1 MPAVTVELI
10 KTLRDQTGAGIS
22 DCKNALEDSDGDLT
36 RAAEALRQK
45 GFEQAA
51 RRADRET
58 SQGLIESYIH
68 TGGRVGA
75 MVQLGC
81 ETDFV
86 ARTDEF
92 RALAHDI
99 AMQVAAMSPVYLS
112 EDDLPEDDERPAA
125 QVCLLQQPFI
135 KDGSRT
141 LADLVR
147 ETAAQTGEN
156 VRIVSFSSWPS
167 GNDPSGQPGKFP
179 GISVNRG
186 LRPITGNRHGCRMRE
201 R

>member
-10 KTLRDQTGAGIS
+10 KNLREQTGAGIS
-22 DCKNALEDSDGDLT
+22 DCKKALEDNDGDLA
-36 RAAEALRQK
+36 RAVETLRQK

-51 RRADRET
+51 KRSDRET
-58 SQGLIESYIH
+58 SQGLVEAYIH

-75 MVQLGC
+75 LVQLGC

-99 AMQVAAMSPVYLS
+99 AMQVAAMSPVYLN
-112 EDDLPEDDERPAA
+112 EDDIASDDDRPAA

-156 VRIVSFSSWPS
+156 VRIVHFSRLAL
-167 GNDPSGQPGKFP
+167 G
-179 GISVNRG
+179 
-186 LRPITGNRHGCRMRE
+186 E
-201 R
+201 

>member
-10 KTLRDQTGAGIS
+10 KSLREQTGAGIS
-22 DCKNALEDSDGDLT
+22 DCKQALEDNGGNLDQ
-36 RAAEALRQK
+36 AMAALRQK

-51 RRADRET
+51 KRADRET
-58 SQGLIESYIH
+58 SQGLVEAYIH

-86 ARTDEF
+86 ARTEGF
-92 RALAHDI
+92 RTLAHDI
-99 AMQVAAMSPVYLS
+99 AMQVAAMSPVYLNE
-112 EDDLPEDDERPAA
+112 EDMDEGDDRPAA
-125 QVCLLQQPFI
+125 QVCLMQQPFI

-156 VRIVSFSSWPS
+156 VRV
-167 GNDPSGQPGKFP
+167 
-179 GISVNRG
+179 VNFRRLALG
-186 LRPITGNRHGCRMRE
+186 E
-201 R
+201 

>member
-10 KTLRDQTGAGIS
+10 KSLREQTGAGIS
-22 DCKNALEDSDGDLT
+22 DCKQALEDNGGNLEQ
-36 RAAEALRQK
+36 AMAALRQK

-51 RRADRET
+51 KRADRET
-58 SQGLIESYIH
+58 SQGLVEAYIH

-86 ARTDEF
+86 ARTEGF
-92 RALAHDI
+92 RTLAHDI
-99 AMQVAAMSPVYLS
+99 AMQVAAMSPVYLNE
-112 EDDLPEDDERPAA
+112 EDMEEGDDRPAA
-125 QVCLLQQPFI
+125 QVCLMQQPFI

-156 VRIVSFSSWPS
+156 VRV
-167 GNDPSGQPGKFP
+167 
-179 GISVNRG
+179 VNFRRLALG
-186 LRPITGNRHGCRMRE
+186 E
-201 R
+201 

>member
-10 KTLRDQTGAGIS
+10 KSLREQTGAGVS
-22 DCKNALEDSDGDLT
+22 DCKNALVTNDGDLDK
-36 RAAEALRQK
+36 AIEALRQK

-51 RRADRET
+51 KRSDRET
-58 SQGLIESYIH
+58 SQGLVESYIH

-75 MVQLGC
+75 LVQLGC

-86 ARTDEF
+86 ARTEEF

-112 EDDLPEDDERPAA
+112 ADEMEEGDARPAA

-141 LADLVR
+141 LDDLVK

-156 VRIVSFSSWPS
+156 VRIVHFRRLAL
-167 GNDPSGQPGKFP
+167 G
-179 GISVNRG
+179 
-186 LRPITGNRHGCRMRE
+186 E
-201 R
+201 

>member
-10 KTLRDQTGAGIS
+10 KSLREQTGAGIS
-22 DCKNALEDSDGDLT
+22 DCKQALEDSEGNLEQ
-36 RAAEALRQK
+36 AMAALRQK

-51 RRADRET
+51 KRADRET
-58 SQGLIESYIH
+58 SQGLVESYIH

-75 MVQLGC
+75 LVQLGC

-86 ARTDEF
+86 ARTDGF
-92 RALAHDI
+92 RSLAHDI
-99 AMQVAAMSPVYLS
+99 AMQVAAMSPVYLNE
-112 EDDLPEDDERPAA
+112 EDKDEGDDRPAA
-125 QVCLLQQPFI
+125 QVCLMQQPFI

-156 VRIVSFSSWPS
+156 VRVVSFSRLAL
-167 GNDPSGQPGKFP
+167 G
-179 GISVNRG
+179 
-186 LRPITGNRHGCRMRE
+186 E
-201 R
+201 

>member
-1 MPAVTVELI
+1 LPAVTVELI
-10 KTLRDQTGAGIS
+10 KSLREQTGAGIS
-22 DCKNALEDSDGDLT
+22 DCKQALEDNGGNLEQ
-36 RAAEALRQK
+36 AMAALRQK

-51 RRADRET
+51 KRADRET
-58 SQGLIESYIH
+58 SQGLVEAYIH

-86 ARTDEF
+86 ARTEGF
-92 RALAHDI
+92 RTLAHDI
-99 AMQVAAMSPVYLS
+99 AMQVAAMSPVYLNE
-112 EDDLPEDDERPAA
+112 EDMDEGDDRPAA
-125 QVCLLQQPFI
+125 QVCLMQQPFI

-156 VRIVSFSSWPS
+156 VRV
-167 GNDPSGQPGKFP
+167 
-179 GISVNRG
+179 VNFRRLALG
-186 LRPITGNRHGCRMRE
+186 E
-201 R
+201 

>member
-10 KTLRDQTGAGIS
+10 KSLREQTGAGIS
-22 DCKNALEDSDGDLT
+22 DCKQALEDNGGNLEQ
-36 RAAEALRQK
+36 AMAALRQK

-51 RRADRET
+51 KRADRET
-58 SQGLIESYIH
+58 SQGLVEAYIH

-86 ARTDEF
+86 ARTEGF
-92 RALAHDI
+92 RTLAHDI
-99 AMQVAAMSPVYLS
+99 AMQVAAMSPVYLNE
-112 EDDLPEDDERPAA
+112 EDMDEGDDRPAA
-125 QVCLLQQPFI
+125 QVCLMQQPFI

-156 VRIVSFSSWPS
+156 VRV
-167 GNDPSGQPGKFP
+167 
-179 GISVNRG
+179 VNFRRLALG
-186 LRPITGNRHGCRMRE
+186 E
-201 R
+201 

>member
-1 MPAVTVELI
+1 MPSVTVELI
-10 KTLRDQTGAGIS
+10 KTLREQTGAGIS
-22 DCKNALEDSDGDLT
+22 DCKRALEDNDGNLEQ
-36 RAAEALRQK
+36 AVAALRQK

-51 RRADRET
+51 KRADRET
-58 SQGLIESYIH
+58 SQGLVESYIH

-75 MVQLGC
+75 LVQLGC

-86 ARTDEF
+86 ARTEQF

-99 AMQVAAMSPVYLS
+99 AMQVAAMSPVYIS
-112 EDDLPEDDERPAA
+112 ADDQAPDDDRPPA

-156 VRIVSFSSWPS
+156 VRVVHFSRLAL
-167 GNDPSGQPGKFP
+167 G
-179 GISVNRG
+179 
-186 LRPITGNRHGCRMRE
+186 E
-201 R
+201 

>member
-1 MPAVTVELI
+1 MPSVTVELI
-10 KTLRDQTGAGIS
+10 KTLREQTGAGVS
-22 DCKNALEDSDGDLT
+22 DCKKALEDSDGDLDQ
-36 RAAEALRQK
+36 AVAALRQK

-58 SQGLIESYIH
+58 SQGLVESYIH

-75 MVQLGC
+75 LVQLGC

-86 ARTDEF
+86 ARTDQF
-92 RALAHDI
+92 RTLAHDI
-99 AMQVAAMSPVYLS
+99 AMQVAAMAPVYLS
-112 EDDLPEDDERPAA
+112 EADKAADDPRPAA

-156 VRIVSFSSWPS
+156 VRIVHFSRLAL
-167 GNDPSGQPGKFP
+167 G
-179 GISVNRG
+179 
-186 LRPITGNRHGCRMRE
+186 E
-201 R
+201 

>member
-1 MPAVTVELI
+1 MA
-10 KTLRDQTGAGIS
+10 
-22 DCKNALEDSDGDLT
+22 
-36 RAAEALRQK
+36 ALRQK

-58 SQGLIESYIH
+58 SQGLVEAYIH

-75 MVQLGC
+75 LVQLGC

-86 ARTDEF
+86 ARTDQF

-112 EDDLPEDDERPAA
+112 EEDKEDGDDRPAA
-125 QVCLLQQPFI
+125 QVGVCSSSPL
-135 KDGSRT
+135 SRT
-141 LADLVR
+141 APAPWPTWLR

-156 VRIVSFSSWPS
+156 VRIVHFSRLAL
-167 GNDPSGQPGKFP
+167 G
-179 GISVNRG
+179 
-186 LRPITGNRHGCRMRE
+186 E
-201 R
+201 

>member
-10 KTLRDQTGAGIS
+10 KSLREHTGAGIS
-22 DCKNALEDSDGDLT
+22 DCKKALEDSGGDLEQAT
-36 RAAEALRQK
+36 AALRQK

-58 SQGLIESYIH
+58 AQGLVESYIH

-75 MVQLGC
+75 LVQLGC

-86 ARTDEF
+86 ARTEEF

-112 EDDLPEDDERPAA
+112 EAEKAEGDDRPAA

-141 LADLVR
+141 LGELVR

-156 VRIVSFSSWPS
+156 VRVVQFRRFAL
-167 GNDPSGQPGKFP
+167 G
-179 GISVNRG
+179 
-186 LRPITGNRHGCRMRE
+186 E
-201 R
+201 

>member
-1 MPAVTVELI
+1 MPAVTVALI
-10 KTLRDQTGAGIS
+10 KSLREQTGAGIS
-22 DCKNALEDSDGDLT
+22 DCKNALEDNDGDL
-36 RAAEALRQK
+36 AQAMESLRRK

-58 SQGLIESYIH
+58 SQGLVESYIH

-75 MVQLGC
+75 LVQLGC

-86 ARTDEF
+86 ARTAEF
-92 RALAHDI
+92 RVLAHDI

-112 EDDLPEDDERPAA
+112 EEDKAEGDDRPAA

-156 VRIVSFSSWPS
+156 VRIVHFRRLAL
-167 GNDPSGQPGKFP
+167 G
-179 GISVNRG
+179 
-186 LRPITGNRHGCRMRE
+186 E
-201 R
+201 

>member
-10 KTLRDQTGAGIS
+10 KSLREQTGAGIS
-22 DCKNALEDSDGDLT
+22 DCKQALEDNGGNL
-36 RAAEALRQK
+36 
-45 GFEQAA
+45 EQAHGGPA
-51 RRADRET
+51 SRRALSRPPSGPTGRPPKGWLKPT
-58 SQGLIESYIH
+58 SH

-86 ARTDEF
+86 ARTEGF
-92 RALAHDI
+92 RTLAHDI
-99 AMQVAAMSPVYLS
+99 AMQVAAMSPVYLNE
-112 EDDLPEDDERPAA
+112 EDMDEGDDRPAA
-125 QVCLLQQPFI
+125 QVCLMQQPFI

-156 VRIVSFSSWPS
+156 VRV
-167 GNDPSGQPGKFP
+167 
-179 GISVNRG
+179 VNFRRLALG
-186 LRPITGNRHGCRMRE
+186 E
-201 R
+201 

>member
-10 KTLRDQTGAGIS
+10 KSLREQTGAGIS
-22 DCKNALEDSDGDLT
+22 DCKKALEDTGGNLEQ
-36 RAAEALRQK
+36 AMAALRQK
-45 GFEQAA
+45 GFDQAA
-51 RRADRET
+51 KRSDRET
-58 SQGLIESYIH
+58 SQGLVESYIH

-75 MVQLGC
+75 LVQLGC

-86 ARTDEF
+86 ARTEEF

-112 EDDLPEDDERPAA
+112 EEDKAADDDRPAA

-141 LADLVR
+141 LADLVL

-156 VRIVSFSSWPS
+156 VRIVHFSRLAL
-167 GNDPSGQPGKFP
+167 G
-179 GISVNRG
+179 
-186 LRPITGNRHGCRMRE
+186 E
-201 R
+201 

>member
-10 KTLRDQTGAGIS
+10 RNLREQTAAGIS
-22 DCKNALEDSDGDLT
+22 DCKRALEDNDGDLNK
-36 RAAEALRQK
+36 AVESLRQK

-51 RRADRET
+51 RRSDRET
-58 SQGLIESYIH
+58 SQGLVEAYIH

-75 MVQLGC
+75 LVQLGC

-86 ARTDEF
+86 ARTEEF
-92 RALAHDI
+92 RVLAHDI

-112 EDDLPEDDERPAA
+112 EEDIEAGDERPAA
-125 QVCLLQQPFI
+125 QVCLLQQPYI

-156 VRIVSFSSWPS
+156 VRVVHFSRLAL
-167 GNDPSGQPGKFP
+167 G
-179 GISVNRG
+179 
-186 LRPITGNRHGCRMRE
+186 E
-201 R
+201 